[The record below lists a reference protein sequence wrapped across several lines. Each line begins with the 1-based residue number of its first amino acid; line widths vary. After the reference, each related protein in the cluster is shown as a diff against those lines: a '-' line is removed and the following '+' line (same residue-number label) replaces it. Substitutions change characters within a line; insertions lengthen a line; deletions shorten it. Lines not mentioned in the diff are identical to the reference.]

1 MDVSE
6 IYKKI
11 KAMRVLKEWS
21 QEETANRLNLAVSSY
36 AKIER
41 GETDISLSR
50 LAQIAE
56 VMETDFEQLL
66 QLNERNVLSVLEDCI
81 NHGKISSKFLGNN
94 IFLTETECVHEL
106 EKSQLLL
113 KEREKEIFYLKEQVT
128 HLKEMLDWARLK
140 GQ

>member
-11 KAMRVLKEWS
+11 KAMRVLKDWS

-41 GETDISLSR
+41 GESDISLSR
-50 LAQIAE
+50 LAQIAK
-56 VMETDFEQLL
+56 VMETDLEQLL
-66 QLNERNVLSVLEDCI
+66 QLNGHNILNILENCI
-81 NHGKISSKFLGNN
+81 NYGKLQGNN

-106 EKSQLLL
+106 EKLQLLL
-113 KEREKEIFYLKEQVT
+113 TEREREIVNLKEQIT
-128 HLKEMLDWARLK
+128 HLKEMLDWAKSK
-140 GQ
+140 G